1 MFLHALPQLQE
12 RKTRVINGAL
22 GKDASKDKK
31 QLAEDLALIFAD

>member
-1 MFLHALPQLQE
+1 VLLQLQE

-22 GKDASKDKK
+22 GKGGKERNSK